1 VSYCFERQIEKS
13 MKKHLKQNNATALN
27 DFKNPLI
34 VIKEEFDEEI
44 DFKEVKNDDSS
55 DNSLNLPDDEIS
67 SLLSS

>member
-1 VSYCFERQIEKS
+1 

-27 DFKNPLI
+27 DFKNPLN